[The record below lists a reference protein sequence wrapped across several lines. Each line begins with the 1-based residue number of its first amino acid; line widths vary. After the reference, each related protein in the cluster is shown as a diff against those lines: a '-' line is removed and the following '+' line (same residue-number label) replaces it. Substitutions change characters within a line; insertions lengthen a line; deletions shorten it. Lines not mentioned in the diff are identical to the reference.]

1 MPSEL
6 EVDERLEV
14 GGDELADDED
24 GEGAGEDH
32 QRERHRGEPDAVA
45 ALEVLGKPVD
55 EHTDDEDHDDS
66 EMLLDHLRNQGQIP
80 LTTDPLDHILCRA
93 PRFLVC
99 FRRVQIGAASEE
111 KARESNEYERHSHR
125 PACLKPRERG
135 LEAADVVEHPHGG
148 ADEDDERPDEEH
160 IEHRGGNRG
169 LKNIKAQAD
178 KPDHQGADIDIAAF
192 PEAINQH
199 SEAVQTTP
207 DHKVPAGSVP
217 QTAEE
222 HSVHPVDVRDQ
233 FLAVL
238 LAESDQEGKD
248 GGDHKHHSENP
259 PVLRKGR
266 GQESDAEDDGIR
278 AESAVAVASKRDVE
292 VVLKPF
298 GEGDVPP
305 LPELSGV
312 TGLVRR
318 VEVLRQIEAHQHSDT
333 CGDVGVA
340 GEVGI
345 DLKRIAKQSR

>member
-32 QRERHRGEPDAVA
+32 QREGHRGEPDAVA

-66 EMLLDHLRNQGQIP
+66 EVLLNHLRNQGQIP
-80 LTTDPLDHILCRA
+80 LTADPLDHILCRA

-111 KARESNEYERHSHR
+111 KASESNEYERHSNR
-125 PACLKPRERG
+125 PTCLKPRERG

-148 ADEDDERPDEEH
+148 AYEDDERPDEEH

-169 LKNIKAQAD
+169 LKNIKAQTD
-178 KPDHQGADIDIAAF
+178 QPDHQGADIDIAAF
-192 PEAINQH
+192 PEAIDQH

-207 DHKVPAGSVP
+207 DHKVPACPVP

-259 PVLRKGR
+259 PVLRKCR
-266 GQESDAEDDGIR
+266 G
-278 AESAVAVASKRDVE
+278 
-292 VVLKPF
+292 
-298 GEGDVPP
+298 
-305 LPELSGV
+305 
-312 TGLVRR
+312 
-318 VEVLRQIEAHQHSDT
+318 
-333 CGDVGVA
+333 
-340 GEVGI
+340 
-345 DLKRIAKQSR
+345 